1 MIKKSK
7 SYVGTYTAEDLA
19 AILYDF
25 LTIKNR
31 GNKTK
36 TNFIYS
42 NSQIRKIVMKI
53 LILKQKI

>member
-19 AILYDF
+19 ARIYDF
-25 LTIKNR
+25 LAIKNR

-36 TNFIYS
+36 TNFYIVIPKKK
-42 NSQIRKIVMKI
+42 NLMQI
-53 LILKQKI
+53 